1 MCKCMLYCDG
11 SDEHDRKS
19 THGMSMVGKETHLG
33 GEGHGSIDTVLVGQ
47 GVVVDGLKF
56 VGDGEEGERGELVL
70 AALFVALRGR

>member
-1 MCKCMLYCDG
+1 MCKCILYCYE

-19 THGMSMVGKETHLG
+19 KHGMSMVGKETHLG

-56 VGDGEEGERGELVL
+56 FGDGEEGERGELVL